1 MRRLAT
7 LAVALVA
14 VSPLIG
20 CDLFAGLAGG
30 TAGPGGAP
38 LVYLVESS
46 GGAID
51 LSLSAAAGRSASV
64 VFTTGPYDGL
74 DAPTASASAS
84 VAAPVAPRLPTA
96 ADRSRAATDAASDAR
111 RAETRRLLES
121 YSPPVAP
128 RLSSTGDPTADSVG
142 ATADFTL
149 YGDSS
154 ATPATCQLVRS
165 ADFGD
170 RERSLSI
177 WVANDE
183 WSGNGGPV
191 TSYMVDALADAFFG
205 KEGLPQE
212 SIYNWV
218 TAMLGDEWGDGDSL
232 RYNLQR
238 LETIAASGNITILL
252 ADIEGDNA
260 DDGGIVGYFYSGD
273 TIPSFSYSNGRVMFT
288 IDSVML
294 AEADGSW
301 DISDPWPSTVV
312 STLAHEFQHMIH
324 FYQKGVLRGGDYFNE
339 PTWIDEL
346 CAMLVEDLLADK
358 MGVSGPRGVYPLDYS
373 AGASGNVYGRL
384 REYLPWPDLSLE
396 AWPATDDEL
405 ISSYYSL
412 AYAFGAYL
420 TRNYGGSEFVRRLVQ
435 SASTDAGAVAAAAS
449 AFSGRD
455 ESIVGLLRRW
465 GAAVLLSH
473 RTDAPAYYRYNS
485 GGAFSS
491 SSGGLTY
498 NLGSINMY
506 NYLCLDAID
515 TDGDDIGD
523 ADLAEPYAFSSATIG
538 DLYGG
543 AYSNA
548 FMDLGDPSS
557 SSDWRFVLPAG
568 MYATVVID

>member
-1 MRRLAT
+1 MKRLLVIVASVSL
-7 LAVALVA
+7 LA
-14 VSPLIG
+14 S
-20 CDLFAGLAGG
+20 CDLFSGLAGG
-30 TAGPGGAP
+30 AASDDAP
-38 LVYLVESS
+38 LVYFAESS

-111 RAETRRLLES
+111 RAETQRLLES

-128 RLSSTGDPTADSVG
+128 RLSSTGDASSDEVDDQ
-142 ATADFTL
+142 ANFTL

-154 ATPATCQLVRS
+154 TTPATCQLVRTV
-165 ADFGD
+165 DFGD

-177 WVANDE
+177 WVADDE
-183 WSGNGGPV
+183 WTAGGGPV
-191 TSYMVDALADAFFG
+191 IPAMIEALADAFFG
-205 KEGLPQE
+205 PSGSPQE

-232 RYNLQR
+232 YYNFQKID
-238 LETIAASGNITILL
+238 TIADSGTITILL

-260 DDGGIVGYFYSGD
+260 RNGGIVGYFYSGD

-294 AEADGSW
+294 AEADGGAWEITDS
-301 DISDPWPSTVV
+301 WPSTVV

-339 PTWIDEL
+339 ATWIDEL
-346 CAMLVEDLLADK
+346 CAMQVEDLLADK
-358 MGVSGPRGVYPLDYS
+358 LGVAGPRGMDPADYS
-373 AGASGNVYGRL
+373 AGVSGNIYGRL
-384 REYLPWPDLSLE
+384 PEYLLFPDVTPYDWDT
-396 AWPATDDEL
+396 AADAEL
-405 ISSYYSL
+405 TRYYSW
-412 AYAFGAYL
+412 AYSFGAYL
-420 TRNYGGSEFVRRLVQ
+420 TRNYGGSEFIRRLVQ
-435 SASTDAGAVAAAAS
+435 SASTDAGAVEAAAS

-485 GGAFSS
+485 GGAFPS

>member
-1 MRRLAT
+1 MKRLLVIVASVSL
-7 LAVALVA
+7 LA
-14 VSPLIG
+14 S
-20 CDLFAGLAGG
+20 CDLFSGLAGG
-30 TAGPGGAP
+30 AAGTDDAP
-38 LVYLVESS
+38 LVYFAESS

-51 LSLSAAAGRSASV
+51 LSLSAASGRSASV

-84 VAAPVAPRLPTA
+84 VAAPVAPRLPAA

-128 RLSSTGDPTADSVG
+128 RLSSTGDPSSDVEG
-142 ATADFTL
+142 ATASFTL

-154 ATPATCQLVRS
+154 TTPATCQLVRKGV
-165 ADFGD
+165 DFGD

-177 WVANDE
+177 WVADSE
-183 WSGNGGPV
+183 WGGGL
-191 TSYMVDALADAFFG
+191 VDSTMIAALADAFFG
-205 KEGLPQE
+205 AAGSPQE

-232 RYNLQR
+232 YYNFQSLD
-238 LETIAASGNITILL
+238 TIAASGNITILL
-252 ADIEGDNA
+252 ADIASDTYAFRSN
-260 DDGGIVGYFYSGD
+260 GGIVGYFYSGD

-288 IDSVML
+288 IDAPML

-301 DISDPWPSTVV
+301 DLGDPWPSTVV

-339 PTWIDEL
+339 ATWIDEL
-346 CAMLVEDLLADK
+346 CAMQVEDLLADK
-358 MGVSGPRGVYPLDYS
+358 MGVSGPRGIGPSDYS
-373 AGASGNVYGRL
+373 AGAAGNIYGRL
-384 REYLPWPDLSLE
+384 PDYLPWPDLSLE
-396 AWPATDDEL
+396 AWPDTDDAL
-405 ISSYYSL
+405 ITSYYSL
-412 AYAFGAYL
+412 AYSFGAYL

-485 GGAFSS
+485 GGAFQS